1 MGTSNIA
8 IGKAA
13 PAVPYVIDDRETPRF
28 RVHRSTMVDE
38 AILDEERRLI
48 FDKSWLFVGHESE
61 IENPHD
67 FRTRNVGGRPIIFT
81 RNAEHQ
87 VKVFVNSCPHRGMQI
102 ETRGEGHGRFLKC
115 FYHGWSF
122 STNGDLVALPG
133 EDSYGPDFDRHNLC
147 LVQPSKVESY
157 RGFVFLSWTS
167 EIADLETYLAGSADI
182 LDLFADQSEQGMQII
197 GGSHLYAA
205 NANWKLL
212 SENSADGYHAMTT
225 HHRYLSMLKESGKDL
240 STVFKAGTSPNLGYD
255 LGNGHAVIGGADAT
269 GGMNTGLG
277 RDISGEALS
286 KQMSRRDRFAELYG
300 ADWANRMFSGRNLV
314 IFPNLA
320 VVDLIMG
327 ITLRTYYP
335 ISPGYMEVT
344 AWSLQPKDDD
354 PELRRMRQENFLT
367 FWGPAGLATPDD
379 IEALERC
386 QRGFAAH
393 DVAPWNDISRGM
405 GSEKKIFTDELQ
417 MRTFWREWD
426 RRMTGT
432 EHPPEVPPTLRS
444 GRVGLPGQ
452 IHQEPTVIDTRVLN
466 GVGSTG
472 TSSGELVEQSTADAT
487 SSVGAASGGGA

>member
-1 MGTSNIA
+1 MFDQD
-8 IGKAA
+8 
-13 PAVPYVIDDRETPRF
+13 VLEQ
-28 RVHRSTMVDE
+28 
-38 AILDEERRLI
+38 ERKLI
-48 FDKSWLFVGHESE
+48 FDRSWLYVGHESE

-81 RNAEHQ
+81 RNDERQ
-87 VKVFVNSCPHRGMQI
+87 IKVFVNSCPHRGMQI

-115 FYHGWSF
+115 FYHGWAFNTS
-122 STNGDLVALPG
+122 GDLVALPG
-133 EDSYGPDFDRHNLC
+133 EEAYGETFDRHNLC
-147 LVQPSKVESY
+147 LVQPAKVESY
-157 RGFVFLSWTS
+157 RGFVFLSWTKD
-167 EIADLETYLAGSADI
+167 IVDLDAYLAGASDI
-182 LDLFADQSEQGMQII
+182 LDLFADQSEQGMQVI

-212 SENSADGYHAMTT
+212 SENSADGYHALTT
-225 HHRYLSMLKESGKDL
+225 HHRYLAMLKESGKDL
-240 STVFKAGTSPNLGYD
+240 SMVFAKGTSPNLGYD

-269 GGMNTGLG
+269 GGRNAGLG
-277 RDISGEALS
+277 RDLSGAALDS
-286 KQMSRRDRFAELYG
+286 QVARRNRFAELYG

-335 ISPGYMEVT
+335 IAPGYMEVT

-354 PELRRMRQENFLT
+354 PALRKMRQENFLT

-405 GSEKKIFTDELQ
+405 GSERKIFTDELQ

-432 EHPPEVPPTLRS
+432 EHPLEVPQLGKR
-444 GRVGLPGQ
+444 GRVGWP
-452 IHQEPTVIDTRVLN
+452 
-466 GVGSTG
+466 
-472 TSSGELVEQSTADAT
+472 EQQHAT
-487 SSVGAASGGGA
+487 N

>member
-1 MGTSNIA
+1 MIT
-8 IGKAA
+8 
-13 PAVPYVIDDRETPRF
+13 PPYVIDDRETPRF
-28 RVHRSTMVDE
+28 RVHRGTMVSQE
-38 AILDEERRLI
+38 ILDAERELI
-48 FDKSWLFVGHESE
+48 FDRSWLFVGHESE

-67 FRTRNVGGRPIIFT
+67 FRTRNVGGRPVIFT

-122 STNGDLVALPG
+122 NTSGELVALPG
-133 EDSYGPDFDRHNLC
+133 EDSYGETFDRQNLC
-147 LVQPSKVESY
+147 LVQPAKVSSY
-157 RGFVFLSWTS
+157 RGFVFLSWTHD
-167 EIADLETYLAGSADI
+167 IVDLDTYLSGATDI
-182 LDLFADQSEQGMQII
+182 LDLFADQSEVGMQII

-212 SENSADGYHAMTT
+212 SENSADGYHALTT
-225 HHRYLSMLKESGKDL
+225 HHRYLAMLKESGKDL
-240 STVFKAGTSPNLGYD
+240 GMVFKAGPAPFMGYD
-255 LGNGHAVIGGADAT
+255 LGYGHAVIGGADGT
-269 GGMNTGLG
+269 GGRNSGLG
-277 RDISGEALS
+277 RDLSGDAAI
-286 KQMSRRDRFAELYG
+286 KQLDRRNRFAELYG
-300 ADWANRMFSGRNLV
+300 ADWTNRMFSGRNLV

-335 ISPGYMEVT
+335 VAPGYMEVS

-354 PELRRMRQENFLT
+354 PDLRRMRQENFLT

-393 DVAPWNDISRGM
+393 AVAPWSDVSRGM
-405 GSEKKIFTDELQ
+405 SRDNKMFTDELQ
-417 MRTFWREWD
+417 MRVFWREWN

-432 EHPPEVPPTLRS
+432 EHPPETEPLGRR
-444 GRVGLPGQ
+444 GRVGWPGQ
-452 IHQEPTVIDTRVLN
+452 LAE
-466 GVGSTG
+466 
-472 TSSGELVEQSTADAT
+472 TS
-487 SSVGAASGGGA
+487 

>member
-1 MGTSNIA
+1 M
-8 IGKAA
+8 
-13 PAVPYVIDDRETPRF
+13 IDPD
-28 RVHRSTMVDE
+28 V
-38 AILDEERRLI
+38 LDEERRLI
-48 FDKSWLFVGHESE
+48 FDRSWLYVGHESE

-67 FRTRNVGGRPIIFT
+67 FRTRNVGGRPIILT
-81 RNAEHQ
+81 RNAEGQ
-87 VKVFVNSCPHRGMQI
+87 VMVFVNSCPHRGMQI

-122 STNGDLVALPG
+122 NTSGDLVALPG
-133 EDSYGPDFDRHNLC
+133 EEAYGENFDRQNLC
-147 LVQPSKVESY
+147 LVRPAKVESY
-157 RGFVFLSWTS
+157 RGFVFLSWTND
-167 EIADLETYLAGSADI
+167 IVDLDAYLAGASDI
-182 LDLFADQSEQGMQII
+182 LDLFADQSEQGMQVI

-225 HHRYLSMLKESGKDL
+225 HHRYLAMLKESGKDL
-240 STVFKAGTSPNLGYD
+240 SLVFAAGTAPNLGYD
-255 LGNGHAVIGGADAT
+255 LGNGHAVIGGADGT
-269 GGMNTGLG
+269 GGRNAGLG
-277 RDISGEALS
+277 RDLSGEILDRQVA
-286 KQMSRRDRFAELYG
+286 RRNRFAELYG

-335 ISPGYMEVT
+335 VAPGYMEVT

-354 PELRRMRQENFLT
+354 PELRKMRQENFLT

-393 DVAPWNDISRGM
+393 EVAPWNDISRGM
-405 GSEKKIFTDELQ
+405 ASDRKIFTDELQ

-432 EHPPEVPPTLRS
+432 AHPLEVPQLGKR
-444 GRVGLPGQ
+444 GRVGWPGQ
-452 IHQEPTVIDTRVLN
+452 LSPTP
-466 GVGSTG
+466 
-472 TSSGELVEQSTADAT
+472 
-487 SSVGAASGGGA
+487 